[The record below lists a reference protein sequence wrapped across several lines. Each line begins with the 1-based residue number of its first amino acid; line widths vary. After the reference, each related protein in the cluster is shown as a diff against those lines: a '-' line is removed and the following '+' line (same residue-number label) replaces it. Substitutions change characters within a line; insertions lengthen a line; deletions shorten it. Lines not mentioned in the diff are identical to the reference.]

1 MRRRVATKST
11 NVTEAMTKPIKPK
24 PKKSGYEARNKRMH
38 DFGWKP
44 S

>member
-1 MRRRVATKST
+1 
-11 NVTEAMTKPIKPK
+11 MTKPIKPK

-44 S
+44 SWKRLEKAMVG